1 VPRTKA
7 KGSNVAAGGAAT
19 TTGAGNCSIVVFERL
34 TRPCG
39 VRPTPLFAT
48 PPATAG

>member
-1 VPRTKA
+1 VPRTNA
-7 KGSNVAAGGAAT
+7 KGSKVAAGGAAT
-19 TTGAGNCSIVVFERL
+19 TTGAGNCSIVVVLRL

-39 VRPTPLFAT
+39 LMPTPLFAT